1 MPSSLKYKK
10 STVLF
15 EVNEVHIGRFPQVR
29 TKLPFLRK
37 CNLYFLFLD
46 LRNFSLLKIPL
57 GRHSSSRHL
66 LKNYDKCKELKIETL
81 ITILKEI

>member
-1 MPSSLKYKK
+1 MQTVLVS
-10 STVLF
+10 VLF
-15 EVNEVHIGRFPQVR
+15 EVNEVHIGGCPQVR

-46 LRNFSLLKIPL
+46 LRNFSLLNIPL